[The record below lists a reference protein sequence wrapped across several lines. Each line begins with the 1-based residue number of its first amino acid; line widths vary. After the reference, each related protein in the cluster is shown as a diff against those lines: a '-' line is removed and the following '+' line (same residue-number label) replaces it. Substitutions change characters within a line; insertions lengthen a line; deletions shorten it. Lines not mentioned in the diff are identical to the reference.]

1 MNAKRK
7 IRRALVTMLSV
18 ALLAACTLMPAM
30 AAGVTSNG
38 GADIDTITV
47 TDIINTDGMTY
58 APVTSVAI
66 AVDEG
71 PGKTFNDGTGNVTA
85 LPGVVGGL
93 TGTTINFTSEY
104 RADGVYS
111 KTGTLAVNDSVFDAA
126 GIYHYVVT
134 QTAGTYEGITYS
146 TETYD
151 VYLYVMNNTAL
162 TDLYVGYVV
171 SVKQGETAAKADLVF
186 TNDYGDTYDTTHD
199 VKVVKHV
206 AGNQGDLVNDE
217 FKFNVSVAGTQAN
230 AGEVY
235 LVVVDYDTNAENA
248 GKDMTV
254 TVTAGGDPYEVTIK
268 HNGSITI
275 YGLSENDTYTIEE
288 TNGVALGYTVD
299 NNKSNDRT
307 GKVTGTTTE
316 DGESYIVTNTKTA
329 NVPTGV
335 IMNVAPYALMVVIAA
350 AGAFVFLRKRAED

>member
-30 AAGVTSNG
+30 AAGVTGNG
-38 GADIDTITV
+38 GADIDSITV

-58 APVTSVAI
+58 APVTSVNI
-66 AVDEG
+66 AVAEG
-71 PGKTFNDGTGNVTA
+71 PGKTFNDGEKNVTA
-85 LPGVVGGL
+85 EAGVAGGL
-93 TGTTINFTSEY
+93 KGTTIAFTSEY

-111 KTGTLAVNDSVFDAA
+111 KTGTLAVDDSVFSAA

-134 QTAGTYEGITYS
+134 QTAGSYEGITYS

-151 VYLYVMNNTAL
+151 VYLYVMNNTDL
-162 TDLYVGYVV
+162 TDRYVGYVV

-186 TNDYGDTYDTTHD
+186 TNDYGKTNNTTHD
-199 VKVVKHV
+199 VTVVKHV

-217 FKFNVSVAGTQAN
+217 FKFNVSVAATAAN

-235 LVVVDYDTNAENA
+235 LVVVDYDTTSVNAD
-248 GKDMTV
+248 KDKTI
-254 TVTAGGDPYEVTIK
+254 TVTAGGNSVEVTIK

-275 YGLSENDTYTIEE
+275 YGLSATDTYTIEE

-299 NNKSNDRT
+299 NNKSNDGT
-307 GKVTGTTTE
+307 GKVTGVATV
-316 DGESYIVTNTKTA
+316 DDESYIVTNTKTT

-335 IMNVAPYALMVVIAA
+335 ILNVAPYALMVVIAA